1 MYELEAGWGE
11 VHISPAKTLHFTRI
25 IALSGILPG
34 FFCVS
39 CIKFTTMRKLLVT
52 FLLMP
57 FLASAQEKT
66 ATGFSGASFLVGI
79 SFHAVS
85 TPLHKPGNN
94 FRNLGFKVG
103 AELPWNQKDN
113 LRQSV
118 ELGYYFNRFNGRSIY
133 AHSDFV
139 YRPRI
144 AKDLR
149 ADFRL
154 GPGLGYVL
162 HPGDTWK
169 QKDGEWVTDRSG
181 KLFVQVHGAFGLSYN
196 NIRIKDVDASPFVQY
211 EVMAITG
218 YNRGITILPTSIIHL
233 GSRFK
238 F

>member
-1 MYELEAGWGE
+1 MRVLL
-11 VHISPAKTLHFTRI
+11 T
-25 IALSGILPG
+25 IL
-34 FFCVS
+34 
-39 CIKFTTMRKLLVT
+39 LLI
-52 FLLMP
+52 P
-57 FLASAQEKT
+57 FLCGAQEKVK
-66 ATGFSGASFLVGI
+66 TGWSGASFLIGI

-103 AELPWNQKDN
+103 AELPWNSKDN
-113 LRQSV
+113 LRQSL
-118 ELGYYFNRFNGRSIY
+118 EFGYYFNRFNGRSVY
-133 AHSDFV
+133 FHSDFV
-139 YRPRI
+139 YRPKI

-154 GPGLGYVL
+154 GTGLGYIL
-162 HPGDTWK
+162 HPTQSYT
-169 QKDGEWVTDRSG
+169 QKNGEWVKDGKG

-196 NIRIKDVDASPFVQY
+196 NIRGSSFNASPFLQY

-218 YNRGITILPTSIIHL
+218 YSRGITVMPTSFIHI